1 MRRFNYK
8 INNNDIK
15 HLKELGFRNIGEG
28 VYEYQFAGYKWQGF
42 TTITCKFIAFDDNK
56 DIIVDV
62 LNENGNLYAPYY
74 SDDNDNRVLA
84 IIKSN
89 ITKEMKKCGIEYREK
104 I

>member
-8 INNNDIK
+8 INDNDIK
-15 HLKELGFRNIGEG
+15 HLKELGFKNISEG

-89 ITKEMKKCGIEYREK
+89 ITKEMKKCGIE
-104 I
+104 